1 MDFLAHRNKNSF
13 TWCLALYLFFFF
25 IYLSIYEYVLRLWN
39 CPAVQQ
45 TLSQISVLLNRAVQ
59 LIVMISK
66 SHYGEVQY
74 SNQKGLKLGLGNVL
88 IYTNKL
94 KQTVKKMKI
103 ANMNNTRTLKLNQL
117 NGIQPLLISLFIPD
131 CLTVTSVQKI
141 KRTLNS
147 YLEKQRSIADQQH
160 PIRTLILICDK
171 TILGACRYTNQDL

>member
-1 MDFLAHRNKNSF
+1 MIDFLAHRNKNSF
-13 TWCLALYLFFFF
+13 TWCLALYLIFFF

-94 KQTVKKMKI
+94 KQTVKKMVGSQHEQYQNPETKSAKWNSTI
-103 ANMNNTRTLKLNQL
+103 INFIIHTWLSYCDVSTKNKENTELVSRKAKVNCRST
-117 NGIQPLLISLFIPD
+117 
-131 CLTVTSVQKI
+131 TSYKNFNI
-141 KRTLNS
+141 NLW
-147 YLEKQRSIADQQH
+147 
-160 PIRTLILICDK
+160 
-171 TILGACRYTNQDL
+171 